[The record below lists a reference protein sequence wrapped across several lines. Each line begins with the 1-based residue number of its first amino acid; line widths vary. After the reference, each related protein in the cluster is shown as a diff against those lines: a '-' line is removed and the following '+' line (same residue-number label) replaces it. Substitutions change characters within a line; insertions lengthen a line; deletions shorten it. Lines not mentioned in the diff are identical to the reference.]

1 MVIHDRSY
9 SRWKG
14 DRSAPVQATSVI
26 FETAIKR
33 AATSIF
39 RRKIPAVLLILVSFG
54 PFLFFFGAMLVR
66 AYVVGNAAQYPDF
79 AEALQSSDFGELLK
93 WGPNWVYFYIFQ
105 WQWPL
110 VVLACILVGSGLV
123 AEDRRANALEMY
135 LSRPVT
141 VRQYLGGKLGAMAFY
156 VALVTVIPATILGL
170 TQLSVSWQEPGE
182 FARLGGLVLRT
193 IVGGSVWV
201 AIPALTIVTASSLAD
216 RARNAAILWLGV
228 VVMLEFVASNILQA
242 VFQSD
247 SFYLMQIGFNVRQVL
262 NWVLDNQAD
271 LNTNVPVWVSALVLA
286 GWVLLC
292 LRILKARV
300 QPVEVVA

>member
-14 DRSAPVQATSVI
+14 DRSLPVQATSVI

-33 AATSIF
+33 AGTSIF

-54 PFLFFFGAMLVR
+54 PFLFFFGMMLVK
-66 AYVVGNAAQYPDF
+66 AYVEGNAAQYGDA
-79 AEALQSSDFGELLK
+79 AEFFQRSEMGQLLK

-105 WQWPL
+105 FQWPL
-110 VVLACILVGSGLV
+110 VMLACILVGSGLI

-141 VRQYLGGKLGAMAFY
+141 VRQYLLGKLGAMAFY

-170 TQLSVSWQEPGE
+170 TQLSVSWQAPGE
-182 FARLGGLVLRT
+182 FARLSLLILRT
-193 IVGGSVWV
+193 IVGGAVWV

-247 SFYLMQIGFNVRQVL
+247 GFYLMQIGFNIRQVL
-262 NWVLDNQAD
+262 NWVLDNQTD
-271 LNTNVPVWVSALVLA
+271 LNQNVPVWLSALVLA
-286 GWVLLC
+286 GWVALC

>member
-14 DRSAPVQATSVI
+14 DRNAPVPATSVI
-26 FETAIKR
+26 FEAAIKR
-33 AATSIF
+33 AAASIF
-39 RRKIPAVLLILVSFG
+39 RRKIPAVLLILLGFG
-54 PFLFFFGAMLVR
+54 PFLFFFGAMLVKS
-66 AYVVGNAAQYPDF
+66 YVVGNAAQYPEF
-79 AEALQSSDFGELLK
+79 AEALQSSKFGDMLS
-93 WGPNWVYFYIFQ
+93 WGPNWVYFYMFL

-110 VVLACILVGSGLV
+110 VLLTCILVGSGLV

-141 VRQYLGGKLGAMAFY
+141 VRQYLGGKFAAIAFY

-170 TQLSVSWQEPGE
+170 TQLSVSWQQPGE
-182 FARLGGLVLRT
+182 FTRLAGVILRT
-193 IVGGSVWV
+193 IVGGAVWV
-201 AIPALTIVTASSLAD
+201 AVPSLTILAASSLAD

-242 VFQSD
+242 VFQVD
-247 SFYLMQIGFNVRQVL
+247 AFYLLQIGFNVRQVL
-262 NWVLDNQAD
+262 NWVLDNQTD
-271 LNTNVPVWVSALVLA
+271 LVLTVPVWASALVLA

-292 LRILKARV
+292 LRILTARV
-300 QPVEVVA
+300 KPVEVVA

>member
-14 DRSAPVQATSVI
+14 DRSAPVQGTSI
-26 FETAIKR
+26 ICETAIKR
-33 AATSIF
+33 AAASIF

-79 AEALQSSDFGELLK
+79 AEALQSSEFGALLK
-93 WGPNWVYFYIFQ
+93 WGPNWIYFYMFQ

-110 VVLACILVGSGLV
+110 VVLTCIIVGSGLV

-182 FARLGGLVLRT
+182 FTRLSMLIVRT
-193 IVGGSVWV
+193 IVGGAVWV

-247 SFYLMQIGFNVRQVL
+247 GFYLMQIGFNVRQVL
-262 NWVLDNQAD
+262 NWVLDNQTD
-271 LNTNVPVWVSALVLA
+271 LNQNVSVWASALVLA
-286 GWVLLC
+286 GWVALC
-292 LRILKARV
+292 LRILQARV
-300 QPVEVVA
+300 KPVEVVA

>member
-26 FETAIKR
+26 FETAVKR

-39 RRKIPAVLLILVSFG
+39 RRKIPAVLLILASFG
-54 PFLFFFGAMLVR
+54 PFLFFFGAMLVK
-66 AYVVGNAAQYPDF
+66 AYVEGNAAQYGEA
-79 AEALQSSDFGELLK
+79 AEFFRESEFGQLLK
-93 WGPNWVYFYIFQ
+93 WGPDWVYSYMFLG
-105 WQWPL
+105 QWPL
-110 VVLACILVGSGLV
+110 VVLACIIVGSGLV

-141 VRQYLGGKLGAMAFY
+141 ARQYLAGKFGAMAFY
-156 VALVTVIPATILGL
+156 VALVTVIPAALLGL
-170 TQLSVSWQEPGE
+170 TQLTVSWQQPGE
-182 FARLGGLVLRT
+182 FARLSALILRT
-193 IVGGSVWV
+193 VLGGAIWV
-201 AIPALTIVTASSLAD
+201 AIPALTIITASSLAD

-228 VVMLEFVASNILQA
+228 VVMLEFVVSNILQA
-242 VFQSD
+242 VFQAD
-247 SFYLMQIGFNVRQVL
+247 SFYLLQIGFNVRQVL
-262 NWVLDNQAD
+262 NWVLDNQSD
-271 LNTNVPVWVSALVLA
+271 LNANVPVWLSALVLA
-286 GWVLLC
+286 GWVALC